1 MVDKSGKCREGLPN
15 RFRID
20 PKLAPTLGGVGEWG
34 LRFGTR
40 QLCRAAVGYRP
51 LGGNWVSGAVGP
63 PFIWIPGAIVGTQPD
78 VAGASVGFRPQWG
91 GGVSRVGEPSDWISA
106 GASTPNRPRSGPK
119 SAPNR
124 SEIEPNQAQHLLQI
138 GFKSGQ
144 NQPRGG
150 ESLGGGPIFKFL
162 VRFCVP
168 TVLDSVAQP

>member
-1 MVDKSGKCREGLPN
+1 M
-15 RFRID
+15 D

-51 LGGNWVSGAVGP
+51 LGGNWVSGPVGP

-78 VAGASVGFRPQWG
+78 VAGASAGFRPQWG

-106 GASTPNRPRSGPK
+106 GASTPNRPRSGPN

-124 SEIEPNQAQHLLQI
+124 SEIEPKQVGLIKFIEDCSEQI
-138 GFKSGQ
+138 LALEATS
-144 NQPRGG
+144 
-150 ESLGGGPIFKFL
+150 
-162 VRFCVP
+162 VP
-168 TVLDSVAQP
+168 YITEDNRRH